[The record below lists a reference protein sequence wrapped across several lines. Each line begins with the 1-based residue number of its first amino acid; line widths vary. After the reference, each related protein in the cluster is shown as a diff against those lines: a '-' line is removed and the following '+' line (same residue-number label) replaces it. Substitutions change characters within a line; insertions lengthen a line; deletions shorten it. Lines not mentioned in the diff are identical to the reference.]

1 MLTIFN
7 EGFDHF
13 ITLFIDSDV
22 SHVIEDENQPDPDN
36 LQFHELGDIIF
47 NADISDQDIIEAT
60 TLNINSSLGDKCIPK
75 QIVLGIDLLLP
86 FLRNSFNRLFRDGEF
101 PTQWATFI
109 IPIFK
114 KGDRENPSN
123 YRGIALI
130 DVLSKLS
137 IYQVLTK
144 IVRISDRLQSR
155 I

>member
-1 MLTIFN
+1 M
-7 EGFDHF
+7 
-13 ITLFIDSDV
+13 
-22 SHVIEDENQPDPDN
+22 
-36 LQFHELGDIIF
+36 GDIIF
-47 NADISDQDIIEAT
+47 NADISNEDIIEAT
-60 TLNINSSLGDKCIPK
+60 TWLNINSSLGDKCIPK
-75 QIVLGIDLLLP
+75 QIVLGIYLLLP
-86 FLRNSFNRLFRDGEF
+86 FLRNSFHRLFRNGEF

-114 KGDRENPSN
+114 KGDRKNPSN